1 MKYCQLL
8 HQWMHLKR
16 VINEYVSGTERD
28 NEHMIS
34 LTGGI

>member
-1 MKYCQLL
+1 MRKYCQLL
-8 HQWMHLKR
+8 LDAPKEGH
-16 VINEYVSGTERD
+16 NEYVSGTERD